1 MGVAEMKARL
11 EDVAQFEKD
20 VQAMAGIKNELEAA
34 IYSSRDK
41 LERKEIIQVTT
52 EEQREEL
59 TKMSTELEDWM
70 YESGLTKSDY
80 ENKLTALQGLVGPME
95 ERALEME
102 SRSSLVDSVKEEV
115 DTWKKAR
122 KQIERNMTWVNESKV
137 EKVLKQQ
144 NEFEEWWMKKTE
156 QQQKLPLHEAPAFT
170 VKEVQEKFT
179 KISKEWDKLKKIK
192 KPKEPKA
199 KKNDTGSKAKEEEK
213 LPETIEDTEK
223 EIAAL
228 REKKAAAVE
237 NEDFD
242 QAHKLKST
250 EKVLV
255 GHLESLKA
263 KSEEKSEL

>member
-95 ERALEME
+95 ERALELE
-102 SRSSLVDSVKEEV
+102 SRGSLGDSVKEEV
-115 DTWKKAR
+115 DGWKKAR
-122 KQIERNMTWVNESKV
+122 KHIERNMTWVNESKV

-144 NEFEEWWMKKTE
+144 NEFEEWWMKKSE

-170 VKEVQEKFT
+170 VKEVQEKFS
-179 KISKEWDKLKKIK
+179 KITKEWEKLKKIK

-199 KKNDTGSKAKEEEK
+199 KKNETGSKAKEEK

-223 EIAAL
+223 ALAAL

-242 QAHKLKST
+242 QAQSLKVK
-250 EKVLV
+250 EKALV

-263 KSEEKSEL
+263 AKTEL